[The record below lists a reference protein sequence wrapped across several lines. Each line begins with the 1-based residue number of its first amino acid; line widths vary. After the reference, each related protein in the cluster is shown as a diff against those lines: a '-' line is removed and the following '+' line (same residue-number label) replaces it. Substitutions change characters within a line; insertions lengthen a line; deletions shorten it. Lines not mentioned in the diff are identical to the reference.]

1 MLRLKSNGRLSKI
14 KREPMP
20 WNYSS
25 KWLLKKRAH
34 RSDFATYLEAPSRLG
49 QKTQERFSQ
58 EGGINKKSTR
68 DILIRRFKLNSNCSR
83 IPKAGH
89 SMRSLRSQVQLSL
102 KNSTRL
108 S

>member
-1 MLRLKSNGRLSKI
+1 MSKI

-25 KWLLKKRAH
+25 KWLLKKRVH
-34 RSDFATYLEAPSRLG
+34 RSDFGTYLEARSRLG
-49 QKTQERFSQ
+49 QKTRERFSQ
-58 EGGINKKSTR
+58 EDGINKKSTR
-68 DILIRRFKLNSNCSR
+68 DILILRFKLNSNCSSR

-89 SMRSLRSQVQLSL
+89 SMKSLRSQVQLSL